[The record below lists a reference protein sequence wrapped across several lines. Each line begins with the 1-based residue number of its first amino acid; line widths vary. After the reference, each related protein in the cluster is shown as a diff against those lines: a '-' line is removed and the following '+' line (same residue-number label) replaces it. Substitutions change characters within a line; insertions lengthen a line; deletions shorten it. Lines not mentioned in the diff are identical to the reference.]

1 MAVFQG
7 SFYAE
12 SLGMQTLLTVI
23 LPQNLSQKD
32 GEGRFPVL
40 FLLHGLSDNAQ
51 SWMQNTMIAR

>member
-40 FLLHGLSDNAQ
+40 FLLLIIICCYVFKKFS
-51 SWMQNTMIAR
+51 